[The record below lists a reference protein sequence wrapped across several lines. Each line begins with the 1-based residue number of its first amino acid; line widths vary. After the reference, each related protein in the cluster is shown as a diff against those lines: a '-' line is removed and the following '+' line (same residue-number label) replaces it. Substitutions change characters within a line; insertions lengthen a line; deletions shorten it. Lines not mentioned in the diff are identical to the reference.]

1 VISRLLAAAVGI
13 VILFAGAT
21 KVSGFQ
27 QWKSDARSQGLWPAV
42 AYALPVVELVIGAVL
57 IVLNPNAVVL
67 GLATLL
73 VLIFTVYLVVL
84 VSSGST
90 IPCACFGA
98 KFSRPPSGRDILRN
112 CAMLVAL
119 FLSAALI

>member
-1 VISRLLAAAVGI
+1 VISRLLAGVVGA

-21 KVSGFQ
+21 KITGFK
-27 QWKSDARSQGLWPAV
+27 QWKADARSQGLWPV
-42 AYALPVVELVIGAVL
+42 IAYSLPVIELFIGALL
-57 IVLNPNAVVL
+57 IVLTPTPVVL

-73 VLIFTVYLVVL
+73 VLIFTVYLAVL
-84 VSSGST
+84 VASGST
-90 IPCACFGA
+90 VPCACFGA

-112 CAMLVAL
+112 CAMLIAL

>member
-1 VISRLLAAAVGI
+1 MISRLLAGLVGV

-21 KVSGFQ
+21 KLTGFT

-42 AYALPVVELVIGAVL
+42 AYALPIIELIIGALL
-57 IVLNPNAVVL
+57 IVLAPTPLVL

-73 VLIFTVYLVVL
+73 VLIFTVYLVAL
-84 VSSGST
+84 VASGST
-90 IPCACFGA
+90 VPCACFGA

-112 CAMLVAL
+112 CAMLIAL
-119 FLSAALI
+119 FVSAALI

>member
-42 AYALPVVELVIGAVL
+42 AYALPVVELVIGALL